1 MTTESDKIDF
11 RLKSVRKD
19 SESLFTLIKGTV
31 YQVEIS
37 ILNFYTPNRGAPN
50 YIKKTLMDL
59 NTDKS

>member
-37 ILNFYTPNRGAPN
+37 
-50 YIKKTLMDL
+50 KTLMDL